1 MRIGRGWIAAVWCA
15 SQAMVEFASTRGSDP
30 CRGDEIGKHSG
41 LKIRRLTACRFKS
54 GPRYQEA
61 FHQIPENSLD
71 PRCSN
76 ASRVF
81 CFLEKP
87 RSSVDLWGHLRG
99 HVGVK
104 NDVLEKKPPGG
115 LHAPD

>member
-1 MRIGRGWIAAVWCA
+1 MGRGWIAAVWCVRL
-15 SQAMVEFASTRGSDP
+15 AMVEFASSVVLTPAGVMKLVNIAD
-30 CRGDEIGKHSG
+30 
-41 LKIRRLTACRFKS
+41 LKSA
-54 GPRYQEA
+54 
-61 FHQIPENSLD
+61 
-71 PRCSN
+71 
-76 ASRVF
+76 ASRLVGSSPIPGTRKYSTRFQKIPWTLDAAMLRGFF

-104 NDVLEKKPPGG
+104 NGVLEKKPPGG